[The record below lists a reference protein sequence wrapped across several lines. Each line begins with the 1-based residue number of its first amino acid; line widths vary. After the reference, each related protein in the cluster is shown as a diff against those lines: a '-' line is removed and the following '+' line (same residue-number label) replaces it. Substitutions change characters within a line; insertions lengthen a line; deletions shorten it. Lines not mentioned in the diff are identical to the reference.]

1 MGKWQLL
8 DYPQGRVVDDVP
20 AAALRHLLASKPAY
34 LLHDQVLFAMRMETQ
49 DQDDGVRERILVL
62 EAVASIGDLGHW
74 DLNALRER
82 GPFRSSG
89 LRLPSYEDAGATDQ
103 VAGLLTERAGQA
115 FLDQVQ
121 DELHK

>member
-1 MGKWQLL
+1 MGRWQLL
-8 DYPQGRVVDDVP
+8 EYPQGRVVDDVP
-20 AAALRHLLASKPAY
+20 AAALRHLLAGRPAY

-49 DQDDGVRERILVL
+49 DQDDGIRERTLVL
-62 EAVASIGDLGHW
+62 EAVAAIGDLGHS
-74 DLNALRER
+74 DLNALREK

-115 FLDQVQ
+115 FLEQVQ
-121 DELHK
+121 DQLHK